1 MNNTQIRQGKP
12 DDIPELLKLIKE
24 LAIFE
29 KAESEVIMTEK
40 QLMED
45 GFGANK
51 QFDFIVAE
59 SDNSI
64 QGIALY
70 FYKFSTWKGKVI
82 HLEDLIVKQ
91 NLRQNG
97 IVTLLFEA
105 ILEIAKKEKAYR
117 MEWQVLDWNE
127 PAIKF
132 YDKYKTEY
140 GNEWLNARLNYE
152 QLQSSN

>member
-1 MNNTQIRQGKP
+1 MDSTQIRKGTP
-12 DDIPELLKLIKE
+12 EDIPELLALIKE
-24 LAIFE
+24 LAVFE
-29 KAESEVIMTEK
+29 KAEGEVIMTED
-40 QLMED
+40 QLLKD
-45 GFGANK
+45 GFGSNK

-59 SDNSI
+59 ENNNI
-64 QGIALY
+64 LGIALY
-70 FYKFSTWKGKVI
+70 FYKFSTWKGRVI

-97 IVTLLFEA
+97 IGTMLFEA
-105 ILEIAKKEKAYR
+105 VMKIAKKEKAQR

-140 GNEWLNARLNYE
+140 GNEWLNSRLTYE
-152 QLQSSN
+152 QLQSL